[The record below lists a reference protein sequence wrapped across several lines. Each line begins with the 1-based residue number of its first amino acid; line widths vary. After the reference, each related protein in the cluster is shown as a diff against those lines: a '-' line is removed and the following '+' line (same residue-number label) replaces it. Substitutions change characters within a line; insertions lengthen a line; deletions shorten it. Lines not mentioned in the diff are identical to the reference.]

1 MKAIKLPQVSITID
15 AYSHDRNARTL
26 GFKSQKVDKSMF
38 LEHKNI
44 ALIPFVQQWPLII
57 ASTTPI
63 ERQDELVT
71 LNLPTDIS
79 YRIGNAKGDVE
90 ATVSL
95 EIDTL
100 EWLIHV
106 VESDGSEWIHRED
119 GTREY
124 TGFGDFGVRD
134 NETGELVI
142 DIQAEVKEAGDGKE
156 V

>member
-15 AYSHDRNARTL
+15 AYSHDRNARTIN
-26 GFKSQKVDKSMF
+26 FKSQRVDKSMF

-44 ALIPFVQQWPLII
+44 ALIPFVKTWPLII
-57 ASTTPI
+57 ASETPI
-63 ERQDELVT
+63 ERQNELVT

-124 TGFGDFGVRD
+124 EGFGDYGVRD
-134 NETGELVI
+134 NETGELII
-142 DIQAEVKEAGDGKE
+142 DIKAEVQEAGDGKE